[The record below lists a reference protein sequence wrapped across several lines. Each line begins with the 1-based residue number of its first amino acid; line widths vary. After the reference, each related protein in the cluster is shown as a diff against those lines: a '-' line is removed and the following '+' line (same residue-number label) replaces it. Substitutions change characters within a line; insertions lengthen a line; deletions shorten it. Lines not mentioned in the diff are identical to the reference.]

1 MASAGLARRHA
12 EGAGSHAKGAH
23 PAMQKQHLAAMPP
36 PKTPSEETPPRRR
49 PEGQANGCLLLP
61 ADAPE
66 DRADALPGGPGAIR
80 RKLSLPGEA
89 LRRPFAGH
97 SPAIRRPFAVL
108 PVRLEGSS
116 RAVRRMALRSLAGL
130 AFWLRDARPAC
141 AGRRRLCRPSARLRG
156 RAANWKRPRPRA
168 RPRRGLPPSGLHPA
182 LFPRNVAGGSKRWMG
197 PRPRTP
203 ASRARSA
210 PWSALPRLRQPAP
223 PHASCPAAELSA
235 PLKPGMFVRPSSAVL
250 FAHSAAGI
258 SLKRARLSALRPP
271 RAARLRRCSGTGRWQ
286 SPKP

>member
-1 MASAGLARRHA
+1 
-12 EGAGSHAKGAH
+12 
-23 PAMQKQHLAAMPP
+23 MPP
-36 PKTPSEETPPRRR
+36 AACGRARGQGGCASRR
-49 PEGQANGCLLLP
+49 PRSDPEEAVPPWRSAPPAICL
-61 ADAPE
+61 
-66 DRADALPGGPGAIR
+66 
-80 RKLSLPGEA
+80 
-89 LRRPFAGH
+89 PFAGH
-97 SPAIRRPFAVL
+97 SPSFRSASRAPAARTGAWPCALWLASPFGCETHVL
-108 PVRLEGSS
+108 RALEGV
-116 RAVRRMALRSLAGL
+116 AYAGHLRG
-130 AFWLRDARPAC
+130 C
-141 AGRRRLCRPSARLRG
+141 AGEPRTGSVRDRG
-156 RAANWKRPRPRA
+156 YALGA
-168 RPRRGLPPSGLHPA
+168 GCLHPA
-182 LFPRNVAGGSKRWMG
+182 SIRPCSRETCPAGRSAGWG
-197 PRPRTP
+197 PRPRTL